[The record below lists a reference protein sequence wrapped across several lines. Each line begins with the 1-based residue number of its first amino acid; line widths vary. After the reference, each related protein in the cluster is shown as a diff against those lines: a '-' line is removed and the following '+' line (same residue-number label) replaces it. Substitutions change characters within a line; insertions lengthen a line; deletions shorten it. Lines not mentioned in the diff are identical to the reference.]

1 MSEAPASVRRGWA
14 EAFRLYTHPR
24 VIAIVFL
31 GLAAGLPYLLVFS
44 TLTAWLGD
52 LEVSRTA
59 IGFFGWVGITYSV
72 KVFWSPIVDRLSLPL
87 LTRALGRRR
96 SWMLLAQASIVA
108 GLVAM
113 ALTDPRDS
121 LPFFALVAVFVA
133 FSSAT
138 QDIAIDAWRIE
149 AVPREWQGAMAAGYV
164 FGYRFALLIA
174 GAGALYIA
182 DFVSWTAA
190 YLVMAVLMCGGLL
203 TTLFVSEPDVAQER
217 ESVMLEQN
225 VIDYMAR
232 RAHWPA
238 VPRRLAGWFVGAV
251 VGPFVDFFRHH
262 GAMAIAILLFI
273 GVYRIS
279 DITMGVMANPFYLE
293 LGFSKSEIASV
304 AKAFGFAMTMLG
316 AALGG
321 VLVARFGFF
330 RPLLL
335 GAVMVAITNLLFAY
349 MATVDRDLA
358 LLALVIS
365 ADNLS
370 GGLAIAAFIAYL
382 SSLTNVAYTATQYA
396 LFSSLMTLPS
406 KFISGF
412 SGMVIDAAG
421 YVWFFVYASAIG
433 LPAIALTLFLMYQS
447 ARRSAESRAGTMG

>member
-1 MSEAPASVRRGWA
+1 MTPAPDSAGRSWA
-14 EAFRLYTHPR
+14 ESFRLYTHPR

-52 LEVSRTA
+52 IEVGRTA
-59 IGFFGWVGITYSV
+59 IGFFGWVGITYSI

-87 LTRALGRRR
+87 LTRTLGRRR
-96 SWMLLAQASIVA
+96 AWMLLAQASIVA

-121 LPFFALVAVFVA
+121 LPVFALLAVFVA

-138 QDIAIDAWRIE
+138 QDVAIDAWRIE
-149 AVPREWQGAMAAGYV
+149 AVPAQWQGAMAAGYV
-164 FGYRFALLIA
+164 FGYRLAMLIA

-182 DFVSWTAA
+182 DFASWTVA
-190 YLVMAVLMCGGLL
+190 YLSMAALMCGGLI
-203 TTLFVSEPDVAQER
+203 TTLLVSEPEVPQER
-217 ESVMLEQN
+217 DSVMLEQS
-225 VIDYMAR
+225 VIDYMAE
-232 RAHWPA
+232 RAHWPDL
-238 VPRRLAGWFVGAV
+238 PRRLAGWFVGAV

-273 GVYRIS
+273 GIYRIS

-304 AKAFGFAMTMLG
+304 AKAYGFVMTMLG

-321 VLVARFGFF
+321 ILVARFGFF

-370 GGLAIAAFIAYL
+370 GGLAIATFIAYL

-433 LPAIALTLFLMYQS
+433 LPAIALTLFLMWRA
-447 ARRSAESRAGTMG
+447 ARSDIPAAA